1 MKPLWAHQLVHG
13 YKRGHRL
20 LAGSTSLP
28 TEALRL
34 VDRLSDAAGMSVS
47 RDPSGY
53 LTGYPLPDGDYA
65 LAKTWPAPD
74 AERPN
79 VVWTHTLVLPQA
91 ALSAVSMQP
100 IAELFRPPRGH
111 ADLDSYTEPLPIGH
125 LTNRPPKQAGDVNA
139 LAIITALYW
148 GEPGAWLSA
157 VDAPDDLCLAI
168 WSQQWPRLRR
178 SFSFCSGA
186 LEPRRLDGKAFD
198 LLLAPDGH
206 RIGPSAEVPEAPPVE
221 AVRALLDD
229 LRSPGKLRDFL
240 RACGADSGQLR
251 SVALLTNA
259 WISARSTRSPTD
271 VLTSVAAQAPEPSGL
286 RRLKR
291 ELLRGPNPL
300 LSNADPV
307 TTLRSLATAGVGDRI
322 MAEDADV
329 DAWAARAWHADRRAV
344 LRLARPQPGVVGATG
359 QPQTAAAAVPG
370 AALAVVLDRAVAA
383 DLGSLVVE
391 APSVAEAV
399 LAQHHEPDWWDAWA
413 FLPDGGRALA
423 HVAMSDE
430 SKADLAASALLK
442 RRDGA
447 STWKTLRDNSG
458 AAILGLLSA
467 AAKTGKPLPEEWAAA
482 LGSAGDSLFAEI
494 EEGLPAPMLA
504 VAADAAPYA
513 PAVTPLA
520 WRAWKALAAADRLWR
535 DSPVRAAVVLT
546 AALKGDGSDAD
557 AAAAAAFSQLHKVF
571 SRGQADDAWRVIQPS
586 LPGRADDWDRCRR
599 LERGIAKAVSGK
611 GTSARPGILTHM
623 SAGKPREAL
632 AAELRRLAAEAAK
645 REQAKGPFDA
655 WFGFPRR

>member
-20 LAGSTSLP
+20 LAGSTSLS

-65 LAKTWPAPD
+65 LAKTWPAPN

-100 IAELFRPPRGH
+100 VVELFRRPQGH
-111 ADLDSYTEPLPIGH
+111 ADLESYAEPLPLGH
-125 LTNRPPKQAGDVNA
+125 LADRAPKPNQDISAP
-139 LAIITALYW
+139 AIITALYW

-157 VDAPDDLCLAI
+157 AAAPEDLCLAI

-178 SFSFCSGA
+178 SFSFCSEA
-186 LEPRRLDGKAFD
+186 LEPRRLDGRAFD
-198 LLLAPDGH
+198 LLLATDGH
-206 RIGPSAEVPEAPPVE
+206 RTGPSVKIQEPAPAE
-221 AVRALLDD
+221 AVHALVDD

-251 SVALLTNA
+251 SVPLLTNA
-259 WISARSTRSPTD
+259 WIGARTLSPSN
-271 VLTSVAAQAPEPSGL
+271 VLTGVAAQAPEPSSL

-291 ELLRGPNPL
+291 ELLRGPNSL
-300 LSNADPV
+300 LSDADPV
-307 TTLRSLATAGVGDRI
+307 QTLRSLATPGIGDRI
-322 MAEDADV
+322 LAEDAAVDV
-329 DAWAARAWHADRRAV
+329 WAARAWQADRRAV
-344 LRLARPQPGVVGATG
+344 LRLSVHRAHAVAATG

-370 AALAVVLDRAVAA
+370 AALTVVLDRAVAA
-383 DLGSLVVE
+383 DLGMLVAE

-399 LAQHHEPDWWDAWA
+399 LAQHREAEWWEAWA
-413 FLPDGGRALA
+413 GLPDGGTALA
-423 HVAMSDE
+423 HVAMGDKA
-430 SKADLAASALLK
+430 KADLAATALLK
-442 RRDGA
+442 HRDGA
-447 STWKTLRDNSG
+447 STWTTLGGHSG
-458 AAILGLLSA
+458 VAILGLLSA
-467 AAKTGKPLPEEWAAA
+467 AARTGKALPEQWAVA
-482 LGSAGDSLFAEI
+482 LGSAGDNLIAQT

-504 VAADAAPYA
+504 VAADAMPYA
-513 PAVTPLA
+513 HSVTRVQ
-520 WRAWKALAAADRLWR
+520 WSAWKALAVDDQLWR
-535 DSPVRAAVVLT
+535 KSPVRAAVVLA
-546 AALKGDGSDAD
+546 AALRGQGSEAD

-571 SRGQADDAWRVIQPS
+571 SKSQAEDAWRVIHPS

-599 LERGIAKAVSGK
+599 LERGVAKAVSGK
-611 GTSARPGILTHM
+611 GAAARPDILAHM
-623 SAGKPREAL
+623 STGKPREAL
-632 AAELRRLAAEAAK
+632 SAELQRLAAEAAK
-645 REQAKGPFDA
+645 REQAKGPFDD
-655 WFGFPRR
+655 WFGFLRR